1 MATPAPQQHPAAPM
15 PVAVEVNEEYGYRRY
30 VNKVA
35 DPNNPKHSEL
45 GPHLDVG
52 PLAVTHRV
60 HYHMDEINSS
70 LRTPVNAH
78 LTREQIKN
86 VVLGKRDYIGTAT
99 EAACDE
105 LGMPIKGR
113 ACTLP
118 MLRDV
123 WQQKVREAMFN
134 GEILGPPSWL
144 EEAER
149 EDRYNRACSGGD
161 FEARRKLVY
170 ELVLDGYVNEAVYR
184 GLKPNYS
191 EIASMCSDVV
201 NCESED
207 LLLWET
213 WRAILEGLST
223 ENQHYVYGVIT
234 GKVVA
239 RNEFAL
245 DFMCMQLAD
254 PPEYDLTPVRAH
266 ALHAKRAWED
276 RFVMTDD
283 PEFQR
288 ILLNAEVIARANYY
302 GDEEFDDEAFE
313 LWNDLITEYFYT

>member
-1 MATPAPQQHPAAPM
+1 MATPAPQQHPAT
-15 PVAVEVNEEYGYRRY
+15 PVPVLVNEEYGYRTY
-30 VNKVA
+30 VNMVL
-35 DPNNPKHSEL
+35 DPNNPQYSEL

-52 PLAVTHRV
+52 PRAVTHRV
-60 HYHMDEINSS
+60 HYHMDEIESSAYTPQNS
-70 LRTPVNAH
+70 H

-86 VVLGKRDYIGTAT
+86 VVLGKRDYVGTAT

-105 LGMPIKGR
+105 LDMPIKGR

-118 MLRDV
+118 MLRNV
-123 WQQKVREAMFN
+123 WQEKVREAMFN
-134 GEILGPPSWL
+134 GEILGQPSWL

-149 EDRYNRACSGGD
+149 EDRYNRACSGGE
-161 FEARRKLVY
+161 FEARRKFVY
-170 ELVLDGYVNEAVYR
+170 ELVLDGYVNEAAYR

-201 NCESED
+201 NCESD
-207 LLLWET
+207 GLLLWET

-234 GKVVA
+234 TGKTAA
-239 RNEFAL
+239 RNEHAL
-245 DFMCMQLAD
+245 DFMCMQLAT
-254 PPEYDLTPVRAH
+254 PTEYDLTPVRVH
-266 ALHAKRAWED
+266 ALYAKRAWED
-276 RFVMTDD
+276 MTDD
-283 PEFQR
+283 PELKR

-313 LWNDLITEYFYT
+313 LWNDLITEYFYS